1 MITLQDLVIKCD
13 NCNGIT
19 EWTECDKH
27 EEADFSCYQITCL
40 NCRWSHIAHK
50 IGRKIVSI
58 CNNCWYYE
66 TKLERKGI

>member
-19 EWTECDKH
+19 EWAECDKH

-40 NCRWSHIAHK
+40 NCRWSQVDCDTTEHCK
-50 IGRKIVSI
+50 VIV
-58 CNNCWYYE
+58 E
-66 TKLERKGI
+66 EVK